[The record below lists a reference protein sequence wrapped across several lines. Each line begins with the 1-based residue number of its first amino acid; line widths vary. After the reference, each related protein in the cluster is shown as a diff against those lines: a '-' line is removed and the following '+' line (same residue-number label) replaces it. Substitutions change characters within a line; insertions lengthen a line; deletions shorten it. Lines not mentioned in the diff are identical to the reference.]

1 MVVKIKFST
10 GKEIE
15 LDDVEL
21 RELYGQAKQ
30 QQVFVNLVQWKP
42 WWEQP
47 YPYGYPTINGYP
59 ATTCRSDI

>member
-15 LDDVEL
+15 LNDVEL
-21 RELYGQAKQ
+21 RELYGQVQ
-30 QQVFVNLVQWKP
+30 QQPVFINPVQWKP

-47 YPYGYPTINGYP
+47 YYGYPPTI
-59 ATTCRSDI
+59 TCKSDS